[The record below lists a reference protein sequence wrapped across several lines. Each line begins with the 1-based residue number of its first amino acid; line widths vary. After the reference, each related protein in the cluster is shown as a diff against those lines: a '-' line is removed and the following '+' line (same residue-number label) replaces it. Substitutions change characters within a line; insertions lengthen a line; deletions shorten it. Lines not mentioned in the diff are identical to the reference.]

1 MPLSVN
7 YIKEDFLTQDIERI
21 LLALAIGFLIGAE
34 REYRSK
40 SAGLRTMILVS
51 LGSCLFTILSL
62 RIGAPVSA
70 DRIAANIITGIGFLG
85 AGVIFKDENRVGGI
99 TTATTIWMVAAL
111 GMAIGA
117 GHYQA
122 AMVSTIAVMIVLVFL
137 VPLQGVIEKLNR
149 TRHYRIVCT
158 YRHETL
164 QKYEHLFRKYR
175 LKATRGKQSRLGN
188 EIIGNWEVHGPDRSH
203 EKLIRHLL
211 DDPDINEF
219 DF

>member
-1 MPLSVN
+1 MYQLTED
-7 YIKEDFLTQDIERI
+7 IKHI
-21 LLALAIGFLIGAE
+21 LIALVIGALIGAE

-51 LGSCLFTILSL
+51 LGSCLFTILSV
-62 RIGAPVSA
+62 RIGAPTSA

-85 AGVIFKDENRVGGI
+85 AGVIYKDENRVGGI

-111 GMAIGA
+111 GMAIGS

-122 AMVSTIAVMIVLVFL
+122 AFVGTVAVIIVLMFL
-137 VPLQGVIEKLNR
+137 APMQGIIEKLNR
-149 TRHYRIVCT
+149 TRHYRIMCP

-164 QKYEHLFRKYR
+164 QKYEQLFRKYK
-175 LKATRGKQSRLGN
+175 LKATRDKQSKVGDM
-188 EIIGNWEVHGPDRSH
+188 IIGNWSVHGPDRSH
-203 EKLIRHLL
+203 EKIIAHLL
-211 DDPDINEF
+211 NDPDIREF

>member
-1 MPLSVN
+1 MLATYLLSED
-7 YIKEDFLTQDIERI
+7 IKNI
-21 LLALAIGFLIGAE
+21 LFALLIGAVIGAE

-51 LGSCLFTILSL
+51 LGSCLFTILSV

-111 GMAIGA
+111 GMAIGS

-122 AMVSTIAVMIVLVFL
+122 AGVGTIAVLVVLAFL
-137 VPLQGVIEKLNR
+137 APLQSVIEKLNR
-149 TRHYRIVCT
+149 GRHYRIVCP

-164 QKYEHLFRKYR
+164 QKYEHLFRKYK
-175 LKATRGKQSRLGN
+175 LKATRGKQSKVGELIVGT
-188 EIIGNWEVHGPDRSH
+188 WEVHGPDKSH
-203 EKLIRHLL
+203 EKMIQHLL
-211 DDPDINEF
+211 NDPDIHEF